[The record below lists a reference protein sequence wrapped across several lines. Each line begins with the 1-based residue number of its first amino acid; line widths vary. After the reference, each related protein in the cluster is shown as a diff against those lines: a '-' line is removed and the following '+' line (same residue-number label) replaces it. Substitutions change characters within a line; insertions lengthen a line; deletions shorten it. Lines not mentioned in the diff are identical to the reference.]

1 MTNSALGHLEGLALD
16 AGVREFLRTPH
27 RMVIGGGDAEAC
39 SGRVLD
45 VFDPATG
52 QAIAKVPA
60 GGAED
65 VDAAVR
71 AARQAF
77 ETGPWPKL
85 RPADRERLI
94 LKLAD
99 LVEANGEAFA
109 QIETLN
115 NGQSIDISRA
125 LESGASVEHLR
136 YMAGWA
142 TKIEGATLDVSIPIP
157 PGQKY
162 RVMTRK
168 EPVGVIGAIV
178 PWNFPLLMAVWK
190 IAPALAAGCT
200 VVLKPAEETPLT
212 ALKLGRLCREAGIP
226 EGVVNVVTGY
236 GHEAGAALAAHP
248 GVNKLAFTGS
258 TEVGKLIGHAA
269 VDNLTR
275 FTLELGGKSPM
286 VMFEDMNPALVGL
299 AANVGTYFN
308 QGQVCTCGSRLLI
321 QKKIYDRVVGEF
333 VAIANGAKIGS
344 GFDSANQINPL
355 VSAKQQKRV
364 LRMVEASVNEGA
376 KVAAGGI
383 SFGESGYFVKPTVIV
398 DADRK
403 NSIVRDEVFGPVVVA
418 LPFDD
423 MDDAIAL
430 ANDTVYG
437 LSASVWSQDVSK
449 VFAFADAVKAGT
461 VWANCHNLV
470 DPNMPFGGYKN
481 SGIGREHGRLGLEN
495 YLETKSI
502 CIAI

>member
-1 MTNSALGHLEGLALD
+1 MANSSVDSFKSLPLEP
-16 AGVREFLRTPH
+16 GVREFLRTPQ
-27 RMVIGGGDAEAC
+27 RMVIGGANAEAN
-39 SGRVLD
+39 SGKCLD

-52 QAIAKVPA
+52 RVIATVPA
-60 GGAED
+60 GANQD
-65 VDAAVR
+65 IDAAVH
-71 AARQAF
+71 AARKAL
-77 ETGPWPKL
+77 ESGPWPKL

-99 LVEANGEAFA
+99 LVDANAEAFA

-115 NGQSIDISRA
+115 NGQSINISRA
-125 LESGASVEHLR
+125 LESGASAEYLR

-168 EPVGVIGAIV
+168 EPVGVVGAII

-212 ALKLGRLCREAGIP
+212 ALRLGQLCREAGIP
-226 EGVVNVVTGY
+226 DGVVNVVTGF

-248 GVNKLAFTGS
+248 GIDKLAFTGS

-269 VDNLTR
+269 VDNMTR

-286 VMFEDMNPALVGL
+286 VMFGDMNPALIGL
-299 AANVGTYFN
+299 AANVGVFFN
-308 QGQVCTCGSRLLI
+308 AGQVCTCGSRLLV
-321 QKKIYDRVVGEF
+321 QKSIFDSVVAEF
-333 VAIANGAKIGS
+333 VNVANGVKIGS
-344 GFDSANQINPL
+344 GFNPENQINPL
-355 VSAKQQKRV
+355 VSANQQTRV
-364 LRMVEASVNEGA
+364 LRMIDESARQGA
-376 KVAAGGI
+376 KIAAGGVA
-383 SFGESGYFVKPTVIV
+383 FGKAGYFVKPTVIV

-403 NSIVRDEVFGPVVVA
+403 NTIVREEVFGPVVVA
-418 LPFDD
+418 LPFND

-430 ANDTVYG
+430 ANDTAYG
-437 LSASVWSQDVSK
+437 LAASVWSQDVSK
-449 VFAFADAVKAGT
+449 IFTFADAVKAGM
-461 VWANCHNLV
+461 VWANCHNVV
-470 DPNMPFGGYKN
+470 DPAMPLGGYKD
-481 SGIGREHGRLGLEN
+481 SGMGREHGRAGLEN

-502 CIAI
+502 CIAV